1 MSPVRSKVFVVAAM
15 LGLIAL
21 PVAQW
26 WGDRAAGRPAAWVQL
41 FERPPTAAHLRAVE
55 QAWQEAAARNAY
67 LRGLAAAPGLA
78 WLRSAE
84 GPVLTVRGSV
94 NQPDGTWLFYRP
106 DVRLLSQRPPAGS
119 VERAAAA
126 TIHWRDQLASRGV
139 RLIVVVAP
147 NKAAVQR
154 PGAFEV
160 EEVWKSPELR
170 RYQEAL
176 TANRV
181 EFVDLHAAFAAA
193 PVDLRRKAPLYLP
206 RDTHWS
212 KAGLDLA
219 AAAIVER
226 LGWPQRADVYRGR
239 EVSVPHVG
247 DLERWLGSAPSGRQ
261 EMVWKVTDDQ
271 GNPPAAKSGGAEVLL
286 LGDSF
291 CRIFE
296 DGAVVGGGL
305 KSQLAWRLG
314 RPVGQ
319 LRQDGGGATLVR
331 QDLVRRPEWLQGLKV
346 VVWEF
351 AERDLTSPETE
362 WAQVVLPR

>member
-67 LRGLAAAPGLA
+67 LRGLGAAPGLA
-78 WLRSAE
+78 WLHGAAAPALS
-84 GPVLTVRGSV
+84 VRGTG
-94 NQPDGTWLFYRP
+94 NQSGETWLFYRP
-106 DVRLLSQRPPAGS
+106 DIRLISQRPALG
-119 VERAAAA
+119 VEGRAEAA
-126 TIHWRDQLASRGV
+126 TIHWRDQLAARGI

-147 NKAAVQR
+147 NKAAVHR
-154 PGAFEV
+154 PRSFEV
-160 EEVWKSPELR
+160 EEVWKSPELH
-170 RYQEAL
+170 RYQAAL

-181 EFVDLHAAFAAA
+181 EFVDLHAVFAAA

>member
-1 MSPVRSKVFVVAAM
+1 
-15 LGLIAL
+15 
-21 PVAQW
+21 
-26 WGDRAAGRPAAWVQL
+26 
-41 FERPPTAAHLRAVE
+41 VE
-55 QAWQEAAARNAY
+55 QASQEAAARNAY

-94 NQPDGTWLFYRP
+94 NQPEGSWLFYRP

-119 VERAAAA
+119 VERAANA
-126 TIHWRDQLASRGV
+126 TVHWRDQLAARGV

-147 NKAAVQR
+147 NKAAIQR
-154 PGAFEV
+154 PGSFAV

-176 TANRV
+176 TENHV

-212 KAGLDLA
+212 KDGLALA
-219 AAAIVER
+219 VAAIVER
-226 LGWPQRADVYRGR
+226 LGWPQRADFYHGR
-239 EVSVPHVG
+239 EVSVPHIG
-247 DLERWLGSAPSGRQ
+247 DLERWLGPVPSSRQ

-271 GNPPAAKSGGAEVLL
+271 GNPPAAKSGEAEVLL

-319 LRQDGGGATLVR
+319 LQQDGGGATLVR
-331 QDLVRRPEWLQGLKV
+331 QELVRRPEWLRGVKV

-351 AERDLTSPETE
+351 AERDLTSADAE
-362 WAQVVLPR
+362 WSPVELPR